1 MKLLDYMKLNG
12 LDDAAFAD
20 LVGGGATPLAVR
32 KWKYRETNPRIP
44 ELARIE
50 EVTRGDVRVRD
61 FLPEKAEP

>member
-1 MKLLDYMKLNG
+1 MKLLDYMKQHG
-12 LDDAAFAD
+12 LTDVSFAAI
-20 LVGGGATPLAVR
+20 VGGDATPLAVR

-61 FLPEKAEP
+61 FLPEKADT